1 MEYTLF
7 FPADASGYAFYPEA
21 SFATLEEAI
30 TAAADTADA
39 YVEHPTI
46 GGTAIVYRTVNL

>member
-7 FPADASGYAFYPEA
+7 FPADSSG
-21 SFATLEEAI
+21 
-30 TAAADTADA
+30 

-46 GGTAIVYRTVNL
+46 GGTTIVYRTVSL